1 MFDIDFNCTDDVQL
15 AVFIEE
21 KNLHCM
27 DYFYEKY
34 SPALYGI
41 IIRIINDTHLAE
53 ECLAATFEKA
63 WNEIAAF
70 RSSGNSFFTWLINL
84 ARKSAFEAKT
94 QEQVRNPGAI
104 NFVNRHDQQYSALD
118 LVYFR
123 GLSVVQ
129 AAELSGITVLKL
141 QTNLRMD
148 LKNMKDKMV
157 QA

>member
-41 IIRIINDTHLAE
+41 ILRIINDTHLAE

-104 NFVNRHDQQYSALD
+104 NFVNRHDQHYSALD

>member
-21 KNLHCM
+21 RNLHCM

-41 IIRIINDTHLAE
+41 IFRIINDTHIAE
-53 ECLAATFEKA
+53 ECLTATFEKA

-94 QEQVRNPGAI
+94 QEQGRNPRTI
-104 NFVNRHDQQYSALD
+104 NFVDRHDQHFSALD

-129 AAELSGITVLKL
+129 AAELSGITIIELK
-141 QTNLRMD
+141 TNLRMD